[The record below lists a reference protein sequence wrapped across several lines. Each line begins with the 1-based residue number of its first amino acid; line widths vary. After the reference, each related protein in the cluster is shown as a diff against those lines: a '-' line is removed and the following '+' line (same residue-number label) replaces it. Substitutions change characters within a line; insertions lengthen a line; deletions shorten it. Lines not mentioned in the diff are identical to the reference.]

1 MFIWF
6 IAIQMNIKAASEG
19 CLRYVSHLLVCLHGS
34 DILCLLS
41 FCMIFPYP
49 VLVVFFNL
57 SSVMCHLFVLI
68 PFSLVCS
75 YLCVNIAIVINS
87 SVPKNS
93 SSTIWLGISLCKHSF
108 FSGIHNILQFSFK
121 SSFLSVFLFFLVDAL
136 EQLNWDYYT
145 LCDHSSEFFP
155 NHSSYFW

>member
-6 IAIQMNIKAASEG
+6 IAVQMNIKEAASRG
-19 CLRYVSHLLVCLHGS
+19 CLRYVSHLLVCFYGN
-34 DILCLLS
+34 DIPCLLS
-41 FCMIFPYP
+41 FCMVFPYP

-93 SSTIWLGISLCKHSF
+93 SSAIWFGISLYKHNF
-108 FSGIHNILQFSFK
+108 FSGIHNILHFSFQ
-121 SSFLSVFLFFLVDAL
+121 SSFLCLF
-136 EQLNWDYYT
+136 
-145 LCDHSSEFFP
+145 SS
-155 NHSSYFW
+155 WWML